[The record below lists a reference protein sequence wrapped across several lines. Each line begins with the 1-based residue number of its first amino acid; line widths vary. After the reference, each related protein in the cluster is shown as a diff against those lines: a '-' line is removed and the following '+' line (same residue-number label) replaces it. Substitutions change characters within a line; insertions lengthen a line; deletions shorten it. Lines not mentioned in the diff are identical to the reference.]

1 MTPQSAFMILAA
13 IDPAQE
19 ASLRQLLAGMNCEP
33 GLLDPV
39 QVVIPFREFKGL
51 HYARFVILEDLS
63 VNDITAYGLP
73 RVDYPTY
80 LAFLGDCDGAA
91 DQLLAEMVQKA
102 GEGLRSVFKHC
113 QEFRQE
119 TNLLTWMKSY
129 SVDPAANYVNWIGRT
144 VRQIGEEEALRKVL
158 AKFLSENRTML
169 DGMRPGQQRELLK
182 RYINGEK
189 TSGRLNLTPPDPT
202 PVGWWIGNILHLVSI
217 PLLALILSPLVIL
230 VSPFFLIRLRMS
242 ERSDPE
248 IAPRVD
254 PQHARVLAQ
263 QEDRDVTNPFSA
275 MGSLK
280 PGLFRRLTMI
290 LVLTAINYSAR
301 HVFNRGRL
309 ARVISI
315 QFARW
320 VFLDQKRRVIF
331 ASNYDGSLESYMDD
345 FINKVSF
352 GLNLVF
358 SNGIGYPRT
367 RWLLIDG
374 ARDEQKFKDYLRRH
388 QMPTQVWYNAHPGLT
403 ALDKWRNSLV
413 RDGLE
418 KRHMSDADARKWL
431 QLL

>member
-63 VNDITAYGLP
+63 VNDITVYGLP

-80 LAFLGDCDGAA
+80 LAFLGDCDGSA

-102 GEGLRSVFKHC
+102 GEGLRSIFNHC

-119 TNLLTWMKSY
+119 TDLLTWMNSC

-144 VRQIGEEEALRKVL
+144 VRQVGEEEALREVL
-158 AKFLSENRTML
+158 AKFLNENRTML
-169 DGMRPGQQRELLK
+169 DGIRPGQQRELL
-182 RYINGEK
+182 RNYINGEK
-189 TSGRLNLTPPDPT
+189 TSGRLTLTPPDPT

-230 VSPFFLIRLRMS
+230 ASPFFLIRLRMS
-242 ERSDPE
+242 EWSDPE
-248 IAPRVD
+248 VAPRVD
-254 PQHARVLAQ
+254 PEHARVLEQ

-280 PGLFRRLTMI
+280 PGFFRRLTMI
-290 LVLTAINYSAR
+290 LVLTAINYSVR

-309 ARVISI
+309 ARVTSI

-367 RWLLIDG
+367 KWLLLDG

-388 QMPTQVWYNAHPGLT
+388 QMPTQAWYNAHPGLT
-403 ALDKWRNSLV
+403 ALDKWRNSLI

-418 KRHMSDADARKWL
+418 RRYMTDADARKWL